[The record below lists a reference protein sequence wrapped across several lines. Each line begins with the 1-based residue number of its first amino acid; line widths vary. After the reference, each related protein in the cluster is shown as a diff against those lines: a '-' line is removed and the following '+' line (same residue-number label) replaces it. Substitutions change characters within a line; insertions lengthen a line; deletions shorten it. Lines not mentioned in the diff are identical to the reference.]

1 MAKFS
6 EKKTQRPLASN
17 ILVILPHR
25 TGQKKAR
32 PKSFLSVSAHLRARR
47 GRVNKNQTG
56 GVPPGSRP
64 DIGPGKAKIAPQ
76 TPKKRDQ
83 TKNSAPIAPDRVF
96 LNFGP
101 PPGASRGRLQKNFFQ
116 SRGPGRGGFF
126 FAASRPAGPVFGGRF
141 FARQKLCFLQMS
153 CRGFFPPGRPVFFC
167 RGRLD
172 FFFFALAAGFSCQWV
187 LKLFFRPGCRVFFSK
202 TFFAQT

>member
-1 MAKFS
+1 LQNSPK
-6 EKKTQRPLASN
+6 KKTPRPLASN

-32 PKSFLSVSAHLRARR
+32 PKSFLSVSAHLQARR

-56 GVPPGSRP
+56 GVPPGNRP

-83 TKNSAPIAPDRVF
+83 TKNSAPITPDRFF

-101 PPGASRGRLQKNFFQ
+101 PPGASRGGLQKNFFRAGGLAGEAFF
-116 SRGPGRGGFF
+116 SPRPAWPGRFSAGDFLPDKNFIFF
-126 FAASRPAGPVFGGRF
+126 KYDQQVKTPVCSF
-141 FARQKLCFLQMS
+141 
-153 CRGFFPPGRPVFFC
+153 
-167 RGRLD
+167 
-172 FFFFALAAGFSCQWV
+172 
-187 LKLFFRPGCRVFFSK
+187 
-202 TFFAQT
+202 